1 MSEAEATLNCMN
13 AVRMRMEAKSNGKKT
28 SGWLTSEL
36 MALLCVV
43 NGKNH
48 IPFGEIYL
56 LGVPFNCYHLRQT
69 IYPANSFLG
78 IEQPKPNIKSFQQ
91 EKNLI
96 PPKK

>member
-13 AVRMRMEAKSNGKKT
+13 AVRMKMEAKSNGKKN

-48 IPFGEIYL
+48 IHTFLVKFPS
-56 LGVPFNCYHLRQT
+56 LGVPYNYNHLRHT
-69 IYPANSFLG
+69 IYRDNSFLG
-78 IEQPKPNIKSFQQ
+78 TEHPNIKSNQR
-91 EKNLI
+91 KI
-96 PPKK
+96 